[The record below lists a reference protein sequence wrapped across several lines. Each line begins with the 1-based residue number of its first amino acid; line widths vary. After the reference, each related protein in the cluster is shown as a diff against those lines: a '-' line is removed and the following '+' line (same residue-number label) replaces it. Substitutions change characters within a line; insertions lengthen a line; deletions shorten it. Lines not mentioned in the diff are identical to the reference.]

1 MTIPHVQITGVSE
14 VHRRRLAETV
24 NKLLLGY
31 HNEVYDVTMSNGAA
45 TTRFPTGALLLKR
58 ITPDTV
64 PVLVPLTLEAAVL
77 LRHGAT
83 THGAP
88 APGASATPLFHT
100 SSVGYI
106 TFTHAS
112 VASALFQFKLLL
124 FGD

>member
-31 HNEVYDVTMSNGAA
+31 HNEVHDVTMSNGAA
-45 TTRFPTGALLLKR
+45 TTRFPAGALLLER

-64 PVLVPLTLEAAVL
+64 PLLSPLTIEAAL
-77 LRHGAT
+77 LLCHGAA

-88 APGASATPLFHT
+88 APGSSATPMFHV

-112 VASALFQFKLLL
+112 VASANHHFKLLL